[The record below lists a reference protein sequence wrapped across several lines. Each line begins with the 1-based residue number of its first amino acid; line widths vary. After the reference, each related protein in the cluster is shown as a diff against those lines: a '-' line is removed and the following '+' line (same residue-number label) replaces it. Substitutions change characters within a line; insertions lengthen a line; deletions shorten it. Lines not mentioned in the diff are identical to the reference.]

1 MTNQQKTMKK
11 IYYLSAIAA
20 AIAAVSCV
28 QEEAPVGVPQE
39 GTGEAVVFSAT
50 FSEKPD
56 SKATLTE
63 GEEKSVVSW
72 EANDEVVIF
81 EGTES
86 YTYVATP
93 EIENA
98 KNATLAPKAES
109 VASAE
114 GEHYALFLHPSGNAQ
129 GTLEGNV
136 ITTTLP
142 AVQIAEPNTFATHLA
157 VAKTTGTSFSFKNVC
172 GLVRVEIKTSD
183 VKSVVL
189 EGLNGENVA
198 GGIKVTVADAPTW
211 AVDGENGSKTVTLKA
226 AADDAAIAP
235 GVYFFAVLPQTFENG
250 FKVTTNKLSGD
261 PVVRTT
267 AAGVTV
273 ERCDIVK
280 GNANGIAGKGT
291 EADPYII
298 MTAQDMCDMR
308 TLAPLGG
315 ETWFKL
321 GADIDMEGVD
331 EWIPVNFD
339 GNFERKIHFDGA
351 KVVNPKT
358 KADCYTISN
367 FGPDAFVNELGNSA
381 NYPSLF
387 GVLYGSFKNVNIVN
401 ASITNV
407 KSTGVVGGYIGTSG
421 KPGECVN
428 VHVQGKITQTG
439 STRTG
444 GFAGVGRNAT
454 LTNCTVDIEIE
465 SGKPDVGGF
474 FGYTTDDVKM
484 TGCTA
489 VVDIESSTTAD
500 DSWRSR
506 VGGLVGYVA
515 GNSAIIENC
524 HTSGVISDAA
534 PVSSSHTAA
543 MGGLVGHFS
552 SKVNSMTDCSSSV
565 NIETEWGASVGGAIG
580 INGAGALDLKNTSAS
595 GNVKGTANQGGLV
608 GTIEYLVTKVSLENC
623 SSTSKVTGAGHYC
636 GGLVGWI
643 QAVGDKNAET
653 VCDIEFTNCHAEGNV
668 TSTGSSIAGLVGGV
682 ANVNDENPVAAAD
695 FTDCSAS
702 GDVTGANNVGGL
714 VGNLGAGGNFIDC
727 SYEGDVIGSKSVGG
741 LVGNYNSSG
750 VVRNCYSIG
759 TIKSTLASGDV
770 QIGGLVGNGYPT
782 AFESCSAECDIVCK
796 GIYAGGIVGYQRG
809 PVTVDKCS
817 FEGTITSG
825 TRHAGGIIG
834 RSNGVTT
841 IRNCSASTSL
851 GVSDSWAG
859 GIIAYAAYNVTVE
872 DCYSNCTVTGGKSVG
887 GIMGQCTVVATF
899 DSCIAWGTVSASNAA
914 LGAIIGAAGAGSSIS
929 DCYYNPTFTPAA
941 GATGLHGTAAPA
953 GSTIS
958 SLAETL
964 GWDETIWDLTGDVPV
979 LN

>member
-1 MTNQQKTMKK
+1 MKK

-72 EANDEVVIF
+72 EANDQVVIF
-81 EGTES
+81 EGGNS
-86 YTYVATP
+86 FTYVATP
-93 EIENA
+93 DPENA
-98 KNATLAPKAES
+98 KNATLAPEDES
-109 VASAE
+109 VESSE
-114 GEHYALFLHPSGNAQ
+114 GEHYALFLHPSGNAE
-129 GTLEGNV
+129 GTLDGNV

-142 AVQIAEPNTFATHLA
+142 AEQIADPNTFATHLA

-189 EGLNGENVA
+189 EGLNDEIVA
-198 GGIKVTVADAPTW
+198 GGIKVNVADAPTW

-226 AADDAAIAP
+226 ASAGAAIAP

-250 FKVTTNKLSGD
+250 FKVTSNKLSGD

-291 EADPYII
+291 EADPYLI

-321 GADIDMEGVD
+321 GADIDMAGVD
-331 EWIPVNFD
+331 KWTPVNFD

-367 FGPDAFVNELGNSA
+367 FAPTSFVNESDVAA
-381 NYPSLF
+381 NYPSIF
-387 GVLYGSFKNVNIVN
+387 GVLYGTCKNVNIVN
-401 ASITNV
+401 ASV
-407 KSTGVVGGYIGTSG
+407 TGTVVTGIVGGYIGTSG
-421 KPGECVN
+421 KPAECVN
-428 VHVQGKITQTG
+428 VHVQGEVNQTK
-439 STRTG
+439 SDRTG
-444 GFAGVGRNAT
+444 GFAGAGRNAT
-454 LTNCTVDIEIE
+454 MSNCSVDVVIT
-465 SGKPDVGGF
+465 STHPDVGGF
-474 FGYTTDDVKM
+474 FGRTYESVVM
-484 TGCTA
+484 TECTA
-489 VVDIESSTTAD
+489 NVDIESSTTEA

-506 VGGLVGYVA
+506 VGGLIGYVS
-515 GNSAIIENC
+515 GDSAIIDNC

-543 MGGLVGHFS
+543 IGGLVGHFS

-580 INGAGALDLKNTSAS
+580 INGAGTLDLENTSAS
-595 GNVKGTANQGGLV
+595 GNVKGTTNQGGLV
-608 GTIEYLVTKVSLENC
+608 GLIEHQVTKVSLENC

-643 QAVGDKNAET
+643 QAVGDNNPET
-653 VCDIEFTNCHAEGNV
+653 VCDIEITNCHAEGNV

-682 ANVNDENPVAAAD
+682 ANYDGDHPVAAAD

-714 VGNLGAGGNFIDC
+714 VGNLGAGGNLTDC
-727 SYEGDVIGSKSVGG
+727 SYEGDVIGSKTVGG

-825 TRHAGGIIG
+825 TRHAGGIVG

-851 GVSDSWAG
+851 GVSDTWAG

-872 DCYSNCTVTGGKSVG
+872 DCYSNCTVTGGIKVG
-887 GIMGQCTVVATF
+887 GIMGECTKVATF
-899 DSCIAWGTVSASNAA
+899 DSCIAWGTVSASDATS
-914 LGAIIGAAGAGSSIS
+914 GAIIGAAGAGSTIS

-941 GATGLHGTAAPA
+941 GATGLHGTAASA

-979 LN
+979 LK

>member
-63 GEEKSVVSW
+63 GAEKSVVSW
-72 EANDEVVIF
+72 EADDEVVIF
-81 EGTES
+81 EGTKS

-93 EIENA
+93 ETENA

-114 GEHYALFLHPSGNAQ
+114 GEHYALFLHPSGNAE

-142 AVQIAEPNTFATHLA
+142 AEQIAEPNTFATHLA
-157 VAKTTGTSFSFKNVC
+157 VAKATGTSFSFKNVC

-189 EGLNGENVA
+189 EGLNGETVA
-198 GGIKVTVADAPTW
+198 GGIKVTVAGAPTW
-211 AVDGENGSKTVTLKA
+211 TVDGENGSKTVTLKA
-226 AADDAAIAP
+226 AGEGAAIAP

-273 ERCDIVK
+273 ERCQIVK

-298 MTAQDMCDMR
+298 MTAQDMCDMKAL
-308 TLAPLGG
+308 TTPNQM
-315 ETWFKL
+315 TYFKL
-321 GADIDMEGVD
+321 GDDIDMASVD
-331 EWIPVNFD
+331 TWETVN
-339 GNFERKIHFDGA
+339 GKSPYNRYVHFDGA
-351 KVVNPKT
+351 EH
-358 KADCYTISN
+358 TISN
-367 FGPDAFVNELGNSA
+367 FKPTNITGG
-381 NYPSLF
+381 YPSIF
-387 GVLYGSFKNVNIVN
+387 GVFNGTIQNVNIEDVN
-401 ASITNV
+401 IINSVSLGVGVIGGSAGTCGADATNQPESLLVSNVHVTGSLTNIDVPEGTDTPTAGGLFGRLYGVAQVVDCSSNVVINSDERDNGGLIGRMGAKLTMSRCTVNVTLNLTRADMHRTGGLIGIISGTDAEISECTAAGTINDNTPDVTASRAVSLGGLIGHNNGTGKTTIKNCSSAIGIETKYGASCGGLIGICGKGTIEIEKSYATGKISGTTNLG
-407 KSTGVVGGYIGTSG
+407 GVVGIVEPNAIVSFKDSYSESEISG
-421 KPGECVN
+421 A
-428 VHVQGKITQTG
+428 G
-439 STRTG
+439 SYCG
-444 GFAGVGRNAT
+444 GFAGCIQSKSEISM
-454 LTNCTVDIEIE
+454 TNCYAT
-465 SGKPDVGGF
+465 
-474 FGYTTDDVKM
+474 
-484 TGCTA
+484 
-489 VVDIESSTTAD
+489 
-500 DSWRSR
+500 
-506 VGGLVGYVA
+506 
-515 GNSAIIENC
+515 
-524 HTSGVISDAA
+524 
-534 PVSSSHTAA
+534 
-543 MGGLVGHFS
+543 
-552 SKVNSMTDCSSSV
+552 
-565 NIETEWGASVGGAIG
+565 
-580 INGAGALDLKNTSAS
+580 
-595 GNVKGTANQGGLV
+595 GNVK
-608 GTIEYLVTKVSLENC
+608 
-623 SSTSKVTGAGHYC
+623 
-636 GGLVGWI
+636 
-643 QAVGDKNAET
+643 
-653 VCDIEFTNCHAEGNV
+653 
-668 TSTGSSIAGLVGGV
+668 STGSSIAGLVGGV
-682 ANVNDENPVAAAD
+682 ANKDDKNPVAAAY

-702 GDVTGANNVGGL
+702 GDVTGVNNVGGL

-727 SYEGDVIGSKSVGG
+727 SYEGDVIGGKSVGG

-759 TIKSTLASGDV
+759 TITSTLASGDV

-809 PVTVDKCS
+809 PVTVEKCS

-825 TRHAGGIIG
+825 TRHAGGIVG

-859 GIIAYAAYNVTVE
+859 GIIAYSAYNVIVE

-887 GIMGQCTVVATF
+887 GIMGRCTVVATL
-899 DSCIAWGTVSASNAA
+899 DSCIAWGTVSASDATS
-914 LGAIIGAAGAGSSIS
+914 GAIIGEAGAGSTTPG
-929 DCYYNPTFTPAA
+929 CYYNPTFTPAA

-958 SLAETL
+958 SLATTL
-964 GWDETIWDLTGDVPV
+964 GWDTTIWDLTGDVPV
-979 LN
+979 LK